1 MARTQSLEDRTKKTI
16 TKTLLPSDEREIS
29 IPHAAFIYMARL
41 DNLWQSF
48 KNIYYHLTFQ
58 NHSHTYERL

>member
-16 TKTLLPSDEREIS
+16 TKTLLPSEGREI
-29 IPHAAFIYMARL
+29 PVAHAAFIHMARL
-41 DNLWQSF
+41 DNLLQSF

-58 NHSHTYERL
+58 HYSHTYESL